1 MGLSSLPLVWSVVYE
16 SFQLFSFFLFV
27 SSFIILTDINKSANM
42 NIVFFVSVWV
52 GERER
57 KTQTDT
63 DRR

>member
-16 SFQLFSFFLFV
+16 SFQLFSLFLFV